1 MPYRE
6 PSPPEAPKDL
16 SPPVRQYSLWQRF
29 RRWWVTFWGDTDC
42 KDDRK
47 WAGGLW
53 SVVYGHERKL
63 AASMVLSRGHWIP
76 TDECPHKDF
85 KPVLLMP
92 GQAMD
97 DLYSTCPDCEHWK

>member
-1 MPYRE
+1 MTYRE
-6 PSPPEAPKDL
+6 PSPPEPAKVLAPR
-16 SPPVRQYSLWQRF
+16 VRQYSRWQRF
-29 RRWWVTFWGDTDC
+29 RRWWVMFWGDTDC

-53 SVVYGHERKL
+53 SMTFEVVDRPSP
-63 AASMVLSRGHWIP
+63 AMTVSRGRWRP
-76 TDECPHKDF
+76 TNECPHKDF